1 MGLQGFIERRLE
13 KDPNFLS
20 HFWFYE
26 KSNRYLHP
34 HTAIQYLY

>member
-1 MGLQGFIERRLE
+1 MGLQGYIERRLE
-13 KDPNFLS
+13 KRPGFLIT
-20 HFWFYE
+20 FLVYE